1 MKREVGMKRRIL
13 IEMDVEE
20 GADGIVKEIIELVAS
35 RMDSNVEFAVRQEIL
50 PENSSRRIEV
60 PKFMNTDMH
69 GKGVGRYG

>member
-60 PKFMNTDMH
+60 PKFMNTDMY